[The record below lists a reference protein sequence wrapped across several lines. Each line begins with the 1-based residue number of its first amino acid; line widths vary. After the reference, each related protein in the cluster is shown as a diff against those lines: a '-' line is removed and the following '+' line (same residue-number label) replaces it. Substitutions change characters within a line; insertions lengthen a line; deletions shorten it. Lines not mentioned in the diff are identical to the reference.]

1 MKRQIFEQPDYSKKP
16 PKGTLWCVYCN
27 DWMEFNENVIE
38 GSNHD
43 RCVGCTISTEDYY
56 IKSANKLWDKDLQKV
71 KPIKQMNLKASNQK
85 KKKEE
90 DMDSWSG
97 DYV

>member
-1 MKRQIFEQPDYSKKP
+1 MKRQIFEQPDYSEKP
-16 PKGTLWCVYCN
+16 PKGTLWCCYCGK
-27 DWMEFNENVIE
+27 WMEFNENVIE

-56 IKSANKLWDKDLQKV
+56 IKSANKLWDKDLQKPV
-71 KPIKQMNLKASNQK
+71 KMTNAKSSI
-85 KKKEE
+85 KKKEKKE
-90 DMDSWSG
+90 SMDDWSG